1 MVFLAVQVAVMCLCV
16 VGAYDMDLR
25 CSNISGVWVNSLG
38 SRLSLSVDGLR
49 LSGSYKTG
57 VESSTG
63 SAGKAMT
70 GKVVGVLGSGVHPT
84 FAMSVSWRGG
94 SVTTWAGQCF
104 QGVSRPVLKTIWL
117 LRSQVPVEDNWM
129 ATRIGEDTFH
139 RQKQNKL
146 A

>member
-38 SRLSLSVDGLR
+38 SRLSLSVAGLR

-57 VESSTG
+57 VESSPG
-63 SAGKAMT
+63 SAGKDMT